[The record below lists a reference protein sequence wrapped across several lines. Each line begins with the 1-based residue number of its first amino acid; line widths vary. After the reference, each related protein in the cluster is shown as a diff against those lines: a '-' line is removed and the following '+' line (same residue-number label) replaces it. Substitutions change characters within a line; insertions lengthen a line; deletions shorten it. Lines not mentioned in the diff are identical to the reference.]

1 MTDHR
6 ILGPVARYYG
16 QRVTAFGAT
25 ARGADWNSEASQAL
39 RFDQLLA
46 RLPVA
51 AGDTVNDYGC
61 GYGALALHLAA
72 RGLHVARYTG
82 FDVAPQMLTAAGEAL
97 DVPFAVE
104 LVSDP
109 AALAPADITVAS
121 GIFNVRLTTPEGEWK
136 AYVLDT
142 LAHIAS
148 VSVRGCACN
157 FLTSYSDADRMRP
170 DLYYA
175 DPSLIFDHCKH
186 HFGREVALLHD
197 YGLFEFTIAV
207 RK

>member
-1 MTDHR
+1 MTDAR
-6 ILGPVARYYG
+6 ILDSVARYYG
-16 QRVTAFGAT
+16 ERVTAFGAT
-25 ARGADWNSEASQAL
+25 ARGADWNSEASQTL

-51 AGDTVNDYGC
+51 PGDTLNDYGC

-72 RGLHVARYTG
+72 GGLHIARYTG
-82 FDVAPQMLTAAGEAL
+82 FDVAPEMLTAARAAL
-97 DVPFAVE
+97 DVPFPVE
-104 LVSDP
+104 LVSDR

-121 GIFNVRLTTPEGEWK
+121 GIFNVRLTTPAREWT

-142 LAHIAS
+142 LTHIAA
-148 VSVRGCACN
+148 VSVRGFACN
-157 FLTSYSDADRMRP
+157 FLTSYSDAHRMRP

-175 DPSLIFDHCKH
+175 DPALIFDHCKR